1 MAEEDDILDISIPPK
16 DMRIQV
22 FGESLY
28 KTESIKGDENCLKFT
43 SKPTVVKSTNTRMS
57 VKKEVVD
64 FEEPVEEPVVVSEET
79 RGKRKKKGAVRL
91 ETRKDAEQGSMLLEK
106 CIEQIEATNAW
117 MDELHEKLQRISAL
131 VKPVE
136 SVMVYNE
143 NQKFIEHDAILSI
156 ENVVDYN
163 FKYLNKAEYDD
174 FIVLVLNKGAF
185 NLAMKDGPISKLD
198 LHLPSGEVY
207 VGYVLGKP
215 FDIPDTT
222 GNKQLLIFLKTQ
234 GQSEEKA

>member
-1 MAEEDDILDISIPPK
+1 MAEDDDLLDISIPPK
-16 DMRIQV
+16 DMRLQV

-43 SKPTVVKSTNTRMS
+43 SKPTVVKKPTRMP
-57 VKKEVVD
+57 VNKEVTD
-64 FEEPVEEPVVVSEET
+64 FEEDIEKLVVASEET
-79 RGKRKKKGAVRL
+79 RGKRKKRGSVRL
-91 ETRKDAEQGSMLLEK
+91 DTRKEAEQGSMLLEK

-174 FIVLVLNKGAF
+174 FIVLVLNKDAF

-198 LHLPSGEVY
+198 LHLPSGEIY